1 MLIYQVFVRNFS
13 KEGTFAGVIAKLD
26 EICKLNPSY
35 LYLLPIHPIGVKDRK
50 GDIGSP
56 YSIKDYLV
64 VDDELGGEEQFTL
77 LIEECK
83 KRNLKVMMD
92 IVFHHTSRDAIYI
105 ERNPEWYIYKNGQL
119 ANKVGDWSDIADLDF
134 NNQSL
139 HKFLIDVLI
148 HYVKMGVE
156 GFRCDVASLVPV
168 SFWQKA
174 RMEVHKINPNVIFLA
189 ESIEPSFIDYVRGL
203 GEYAATDKELYE
215 NAFDI
220 LYDYDIYPTLKDY
233 LKTGKNLKKLVDV
246 LNKQNDILGEKHF
259 KLRFLENHD
268 QERISKLTSGR
279 NQLNNLIALSFYL
292 PGYSFIYAGQEFGI
306 KKLPNLFTKD
316 VVNFKEKDSSIY
328 NQYLEAIA
336 FKEKYG
342 QHFLNKFKVIKIGKH
357 LISVSVQNKKEK
369 FIGLF
374 NLSEKEE
381 YFEVKEAE
389 ILNLLNNKKVN
400 IRNNRVKVLNPI
412 IYKVS

>member
-13 KEGTFAGVIAKLD
+13 NEGTFAGVITKLD
-26 EICKLNPSY
+26 EICKLKPSY
-35 LYLLPIHPIGVKDRK
+35 LYLLPIHPIGIKDRK

-64 VDDELGGEEQFTL
+64 IDEELGGEKQFTL

-83 KRNLKVMMD
+83 KRNLKVMID

-105 ERNPEWYIYKNGQL
+105 ETNPEWYIYKNGRL

-134 NNQSL
+134 DNQSL
-139 HKFLIDVLI
+139 QKFLIDVLL
-148 HYVKMGVE
+148 HYVRMGVE

-174 RMEVHKINPNVIFLA
+174 RKKVHEINPDVIFLA
-189 ESIEPSFIDYVRGL
+189 ESIEPSFIEYVRGL

-215 NAFDI
+215 DAFDV
-220 LYDYDIYPTLKDY
+220 LYDYDIYPTLKNY
-233 LKTGKNLKKLVDV
+233 LKTEKNLQKLVHV
-246 LNKQNDILGEKHF
+246 LNKQNEILGERYF

-268 QERISKLTSGR
+268 QERISKLSTGK
-279 NQLNNLIALSFYL
+279 NQLYNLIALSFYL
-292 PGYSFIYAGQEFGI
+292 PGSSFIYAGQEFGI

-316 VVNFKEKDSSIY
+316 VVDFKDKDLSIY
-328 NQYLEAIA
+328 NQYLEAID

-342 QHFLNKFKVIKIGKH
+342 KHLFNKFKVTKLGKH
-357 LISVSVQNKKEK
+357 LISIETQNKQDK

-381 YFEVKEAE
+381 ICVVEETE
-389 ILNLLNNKKVN
+389 IINLLNNEKVE
-400 IRNNRVKVLNPI
+400 IKNNQIKVLKPI
-412 IYKVS
+412 IYKVL

>member
-1 MLIYQVFVRNFS
+1 M
-13 KEGTFAGVIAKLD
+13 
-26 EICKLNPSY
+26 
-35 LYLLPIHPIGVKDRK
+35 
-50 GDIGSP
+50 
-56 YSIKDYLV
+56 
-64 VDDELGGEEQFTL
+64 
-77 LIEECK
+77 
-83 KRNLKVMMD
+83 
-92 IVFHHTSRDAIYI
+92 
-105 ERNPEWYIYKNGQL
+105 
-119 ANKVGDWSDIADLDF
+119 
-134 NNQSL
+134 
-139 HKFLIDVLI
+139 
-148 HYVKMGVE
+148 
-156 GFRCDVASLVPV
+156 
-168 SFWQKA
+168 
-174 RMEVHKINPNVIFLA
+174 A

-215 NAFDI
+215 DAFDI

-268 QERISKLTSGR
+268 QERISKLTSGK
-279 NQLNNLIALSFYL
+279 NQLNNLIVLSFYL

-381 YFEVKEAE
+381 YFEVKETE